1 MIRKT
6 RLFTPGPTP
15 LLPAA
20 QFAMAAADIHHRT
33 PEFRALYT
41 RVLAQ
46 LKEFVGTKNDVI
58 ILSSGGTGAMEA
70 SVSNLTSPGDRVLV
84 LTAGKF
90 GERWASLVKS
100 FGCHADVVEAPYGQT
115 FTIDEVK
122 AALKLETRAVFVQ
135 ATESST
141 GVRHDIEGI
150 AKLLKSE
157 NSEALLIVDAITGL
171 GTTHLD
177 MDGWGIDVLIG
188 GSQKAV
194 MIPPGLS
201 YLAVSPRAWDRMEST
216 YNPRYYF
223 DLRKE
228 RKNAAKGESAY
239 TPSVALIAALG
250 AALNY
255 IAAQAATPEK
265 PEGDLAEGRKKLV
278 DNAETCAAMTRAAA
292 TALGLKLF
300 APKGYEAAAATAIVA
315 PEGTDSGTLVKGL
328 KSQFGAIVTD
338 GQGEMKG
345 QLFRIAHIGFFDYMD
360 TIAIIG
366 ALEQVIHKTKF
377 PTPQLRLRQRPSRRS
392 KLLRRTAPN
401 RNAQRVLLDCQK
413 SGSACPTPE
422 RKLHEINR
430 RLRSSYSSLR
440 SGLRC
445 RSALLLRTC
454 DSIRQEPSNLVCGC
468 VLHPHGLC
476 NFGLAAES
484 KKIQGVSGFFICSDC
499 IRDLYCSHSGFGTDT
514 LCRRDALA
522 VLLQRRLYRRVSTH
536 CANYDRDFNRLS
548 GSNS

>member
-46 LKEFVGTKNDVI
+46 LKDFAGTKNDVI
-58 ILSSGGTGAMEA
+58 ILSSSGTGAMEA

-90 GERWASLVKS
+90 GERWSALTKA
-100 FGCHADVVEAPYGQT
+100 FGCHVDVIEAPYGST
-115 FTIDEVK
+115 FTLDQVK

-157 NSEALLIVDAITGL
+157 KSEALLIVDAITGL

-194 MIPPGLS
+194 MMPPGLS
-201 YLAVSPRAWDRMEST
+201 YLAISQRAWDRMEST

-250 AALNY
+250 AALDY
-255 IAAQAATPEK
+255 IAGQAD
-265 PEGDLAEGRKKLV
+265 GNLAEGRKKLV

-300 APKGYEAAAATAIVA
+300 APKGYEAAAATAILP
-315 PEGTDSGTLVKGL
+315 PEGSDSGIIVKGL
-328 KSQFGAIVTD
+328 KSQFAAIVTD
-338 GQGEMKG
+338 GQG
-345 QLFRIAHIGFFDYMD
+345 DYMD

-366 ALEQVIHKTKF
+366 ALEQVVAKF
-377 PTPQLRLRQRPSRRS
+377 LPQ
-392 KLLRRTAPN
+392 TGIA
-401 RNAQRVLLDCQK
+401 
-413 SGSACPTPE
+413 
-422 RKLHEINR
+422 
-430 RLRSSYSSLR
+430 
-440 SGLRC
+440 
-445 RSALLLRTC
+445 
-454 DSIRQEPSNLVCGC
+454 
-468 VLHPHGLC
+468 
-476 NFGLAAES
+476 
-484 KKIQGVSGFFICSDC
+484 
-499 IRDLYCSHSGFGTDT
+499 FGTG
-514 LCRRDALA
+514 LIAA
-522 VLLQRRLYRRVSTH
+522 QKVYAERV
-536 CANYDRDFNRLS
+536 AK
-548 GSNS
+548 